1 MTRIA
6 SDQHSVVIGLGKTG
20 LSCAR
25 YLALRGHRVTVMD
38 TRAEPPCLQEFR
50 TEFPFGNCVLG
61 GLDAALLQ
69 GASQIIVSPG
79 LSLAT
84 AEIAEA
90 IKSGVRVRGDI
101 DLFVESARAPVVGI
115 TGSNGKSTVTTLLG
129 EMAREAGLNVGV
141 GGNLGVPAL
150 ELLDA
155 DRDLY
160 VLELSSFQL
169 ETTAALNAECV
180 VLLNISDDHMDRYA
194 SRKDY
199 LSAKQ
204 RIFRGARHVVV
215 NDDEVLSQ
223 PLMALGM
230 TAVHFGLNQPDV
242 GKFSVLDDAG
252 ERYLV
257 RGFDRLMPVREMALK
272 GQHNVSNALAALA
285 LGAVVKLP
293 MAAML
298 AVLRRFSGLPHRCE
312 FVRRVADVD
321 YINDSKGTNVGA
333 TVTALRGLGR
343 ECAGKLVL
351 IAGGDSKQADLS
363 PLTPVTRE
371 FVRAV
376 ILLGQDAVKL
386 EKTLKSVSPCY
397 RVQDLHAAVQQ
408 AAAVAQAGDVVL
420 LSPACSSLDMF
431 TSFEQRGDLFSAEVR
446 AL

>member
-1 MTRIA
+1 MTRNER
-6 SDQHSVVIGLGKTG
+6 DQRSIVVGLGKTG

-25 YLALRGHRVTVMD
+25 YLARQGHVVTVMD
-38 TRAEPPCLQEFR
+38 TRLEPPCLNEFLA
-50 TEFPFGNCVLG
+50 EFSSSQCHLG
-61 GLDAALLQ
+61 GLDAKLLQ
-69 GASQIIVSPG
+69 QADQIIVSPG

-84 AEIAEA
+84 PEIAQA
-90 IKSGVRVRGDI
+90 AKAGVRVRGDV
-101 DLFVESARAPVVGI
+101 DLFVDAAKAPVVGI

-129 EMAREAGLNVGV
+129 EMALEAGLNVGI

-150 ELLDA
+150 ELLD
-155 DRDLY
+155 DKRDLY

-169 ETTAALNAECV
+169 ETTASLNAECV

-204 RIFRGARHVVV
+204 RIFRGARHVVI

-223 PLMALGM
+223 PLMKPGM
-230 TAVHFGLNQPDV
+230 SAVHFGLSQPDV

-285 LGAVVKLP
+285 LGSVVKLP

-298 AVLRRFSGLPHRCE
+298 AVLRRFGGLPHRCQ
-312 FVRRVADVD
+312 FVRTVQGVD

-333 TVTALRGLGR
+333 AVTAIRGLGR
-343 ECAGKLVL
+343 ECAGKIVL
-351 IAGGDSKQADLS
+351 IAGGDSKQADLT
-363 PLTPVTRE
+363 PLVPAVRE
-371 FVRAV
+371 CVRAV
-376 ILLGQDAVKL
+376 ILLGQDADKL
-386 EKTLKSVSPCY
+386 EKTLKPVAACHRVS
-397 RVQDLHAAVQQ
+397 DLHAAVQQ
-408 AAAVAQAGDVVL
+408 AHALAQPGDIVL

-431 TSFEQRGDLFSAEVR
+431 ANFEQRGDIFSSEVR